1 VTWQLHRHAS
11 PEQIAAFIL
20 RYHAWKQQQQQQ
32 RAVAAKQANTVAVA
46 TAAATATLAPAAR
59 RAATARNTLQ
69 RLQRI
74 EGYST
79 LPLDC
84 IPLSSTLR
92 RAQQLLAQ
100 GRAVDALYQLCPGSS
115 SLLFVY
121 AGQYY

>member
-1 VTWQLHRHAS
+1 MTWQLHRHAS
-11 PEQIAAFIL
+11 PEQIAAFML
-20 RYHAWKQQQQQQ
+20 RFHAWKQQQH
-32 RAVAAKQANTVAVA
+32 AVAAKQANTVAET
-46 TAAATATLAPAAR
+46 TAAAAATLAPASR

-74 EGYST
+74 EGYFT

-84 IPLSSTLR
+84 IPLPSTVR
-92 RAQQLLAQ
+92 GAQQLLAQ